1 MGPNYRCRLGQAL
14 HLRDPAFHGT
24 AEIVGSHSV
33 PELPS
38 ATSID
43 PASAVRP
50 CPHLG
55 HLRRREH
62 PIGHHL
68 AAAQVAKKNQKNR
81 IRDKEIGTHT
91 IFAAAGWVEDCARN
105 LSPLARAARIVP
117 PSASPGAQ
125 ARAGR
130 LEGAGSASDRR
141 PYSATAERCCSSRRL
156 VGRHPEKRAGA
167 TVQNGCAA
175 ALQRQPSVGGPPP
188 SCVCGAARP
197 HPDLGH
203 PEQ

>member
-62 PIGHHL
+62 PIGPHL
-68 AAAQVAKKNQKNR
+68 AAEQVGKKNQKNR
-81 IRDKEIGTHT
+81 IRDKEIWTHT

-105 LSPLARAARIVP
+105 LSPLAV
-117 PSASPGAQ
+117 
-125 ARAGR
+125 
-130 LEGAGSASDRR
+130 
-141 PYSATAERCCSSRRL
+141 AT
-156 VGRHPEKRAGA
+156 PI
-167 TVQNGCAA
+167 
-175 ALQRQPSVGGPPP
+175 
-188 SCVCGAARP
+188 
-197 HPDLGH
+197 LGH
-203 PEQ
+203 PLRQGLRLKLGDLRGREAHRIGGRTQPRPSDVAALGGLSDDTLKREQGPPFKTDARQPCSVNRP